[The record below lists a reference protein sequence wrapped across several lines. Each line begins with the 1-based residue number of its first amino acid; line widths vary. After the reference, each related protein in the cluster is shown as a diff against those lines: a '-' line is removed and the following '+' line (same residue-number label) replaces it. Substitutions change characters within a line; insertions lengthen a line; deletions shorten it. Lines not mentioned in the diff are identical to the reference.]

1 MLESRELLS
10 IAFTCRLVA
19 DDVHAHQSIT
29 TASKLQHTHKGRV
42 FADTA
47 LEPHAF
53 FILSSS
59 GTIHPVHFDASA
71 FHTLL
76 SALDGQKLFLIT
88 CPTSDT
94 APTAPNIMDG
104 DPFVLMKS
112 NDVTVYLVVLKPGN
126 LL

>member
-1 MLESRELLS
+1 MLESRELLFS
-10 IAFTCRLVA
+10 ACTCRLVA
-19 DDVHAHQSIT
+19 DDIYAHQSIT
-29 TASKLQHTHKGRV
+29 TASKLPHTHKGRV

-47 LEPHAF
+47 LEPCAF

-76 SALDGQKLFLIT
+76 SALDGQKLFLIA

-94 APTAPNIMDG
+94 APQHQISWM
-104 DPFVLMKS
+104 VIHLC
-112 NDVTVYLVVLKPGN
+112 
-126 LL
+126 

>member
-1 MLESRELLS
+1 MLESRGLLS
-10 IAFTCRLVA
+10 MAFTCRLVA
-19 DDVHAHQSIT
+19 DDVCAHQSIT

-47 LEPHAF
+47 LKPCAF

-76 SALDGQKLFLIT
+76 SALDGQKPFLIT
-88 CPTSDT
+88 CPASDT
-94 APTAPNIMDG
+94 APQHQISWT
-104 DPFVLMKS
+104 
-112 NDVTVYLVVLKPGN
+112 
-126 LL
+126 

>member
-19 DDVHAHQSIT
+19 DDVCAHQSIT

-47 LEPHAF
+47 LEPCAF

-59 GTIHPVHFDASA
+59 GTIHPVYFDAIA

-76 SALDGQKLFLIT
+76 SALHAQNLFLIP
-88 CPTSDT
+88 CPPAYL
-94 APTAPNIMDG
+94 APPS
-104 DPFVLMKS
+104 P
-112 NDVTVYLVVLKPGN
+112 
-126 LL
+126 